1 MVHAAHESHVAGD
14 NAIDALVTGTTPLH
28 HVQASSLDSADC
40 ELSRAAAVHAAVGF
54 RDDVRAQVVMT
65 ADAELLFADCE
76 FANIWNDISAAI
88 GKLGGKDAH
97 VTDTLTLEW
106 RGFVDPT
113 KVDTYLHEAQ
123 VFGQQSPQLAQRCNA
138 SACLACEQFADIPS
152 GVRSKSAG
160 EAEEAADPQDR
171 SAGEA
176 NVGDHDESAGEAKAT
191 AGPQEESAG
200 EANGGDHAESAGEAK
215 ATAGPHERSAG
226 EANVGDHAESAREAP
241 RYWPEV
247 HVHGEDG
254 IPRDKAPCMCPGIY
268 NVMLSRG
275 HIQLPVSADGECR
288 KRGITRTCRARGGL
302 QLACVY
308 SAAAGGLRQ
317 IETEL
322 AIATLDDGRGAETR
336 SAMNGLVFSNPIV
349 AYESSRRRTGVLSG
363 DVRWPYGEPLILSAS
378 RSRSDQKG
386 GSIGSPRQL
395 EYGARCV

>member
-1 MVHAAHESHVAGD
+1 MRSIVKNPNIRG
-14 NAIDALVTGTTPLH
+14 G
-28 HVQASSLDSADC
+28 
-40 ELSRAAAVHAAVGF
+40 G
-54 RDDVRAQVVMT
+54 
-65 ADAELLFADCE
+65 
-76 FANIWNDISAAI
+76 IWNDISAAI

-106 RGFVDPT
+106 RGFVNPT

-138 SACLACEQFADIPS
+138 SAYLACEQFADIHS

-215 ATAGPHERSAG
+215 ATAGPQVRSAG
-226 EANVGDHAESAREAP
+226 EANVGDHAEFAREAP

-302 QLACVY
+302 QLSLCLL
-308 SAAAGGLRQ
+308 SGCRWP
-317 IETEL
+317 T
-322 AIATLDDGRGAETR
+322 AIRDGTGHRDVG
-336 SAMNGLVFSNPIV
+336 
-349 AYESSRRRTGVLSG
+349 RRTRLGNAISHERPGV
-363 DVRWPYGEPLILSAS
+363 
-378 RSRSDQKG
+378 
-386 GSIGSPRQL
+386 
-395 EYGARCV
+395 